1 MIEKLNTIKT
11 ILTDI
16 AIRKPTGSSP
26 EPIERAL
33 AMIRFVD
40 DKSREAL
47 PLIEQVIQEWK
58 DEHK

>member
-16 AIRKPTGSSP
+16 AIHKPTGPSP
-26 EPIERAL
+26 KPIDRAL
-33 AMIRFVD
+33 AMLRFVD